1 MAPKQRSSDPTL
13 VNRDVIRR
21 RKNARRAE
29 LDFDA
34 VETPVETP
42 VAPKKAAKKKKAKK
56 ARKKSGD

>member
-29 LDFDA
+29 LDSDA
-34 VETPVETP
+34 VETP
-42 VAPKKAAKKKKAKK
+42 VAPKKAPKKAKK